1 MALPPGAGTVPL
13 PMLSIKELRQL
24 SARLPTEAFVR
35 QLGPFALIQRP
46 PDASDTDL
54 SQNRTQVAPAKD
66 TGLAMAAL
74 LFGFDDLLVCTL
86 PPLDGVDA
94 LVVGRLPDCDL
105 LLDDPTVS
113 KHHAVLRW
121 DAASEQAS
129 LQDQGSTNGSYVN
142 GRLVFRR
149 EVSLRDGDLLGFGDV
164 AFWYILTP
172 TLHTRLRRE
181 GAKLGARSG

>member
-1 MALPPGAGTVPL
+1 
-13 PMLSIKELRQL
+13 MLSIQELRQL
-24 SARLPTEAFVR
+24 SARLAPEVFVR

-46 PDASDTDL
+46 PDVLDSDQ
-54 SQNRTQVAPAKD
+54 SQNRTRVAPAKD

-74 LFGFDDLLVCTL
+74 LFAFDDLLVCTL
-86 PPLDGVDA
+86 PPLEGVDA
-94 LVVGRLPDCDL
+94 LTVGRLPDCDL

-121 DAASEQAS
+121 DAQTEQAS
-129 LQDQGSTNGSYVN
+129 LQDKGSTNGTYVN
-142 GRLVFRR
+142 GRLVFQR

-164 AFWYILTP
+164 AFWYVLTP

-181 GAKLGARSG
+181 GARLGARSG